1 MNGILQGKPQS
12 CDIIEGVFVK
22 VYYMANALNSFVTYL
37 ADGNTVTSRQGRTLF
52 KVDNVADL
60 AYRARNEG
68 ISVYTNRVTNSRGE
82 KVFAYRLGNPSNQFE
97 KYLDQG
103 QVARARKTLYRDAI
117 SVSMTA

>member
-1 MNGILQGKPQS
+1 MS
-12 CDIIEGVFVK
+12 
-22 VYYMANALNSFVTYL
+22 NALNSFVSYL
-37 ADGNTVTSRQGRTLF
+37 ADGNTLTSRQVRSMF
-52 KVDNVADL
+52 KVDNAADL

-82 KVFAYRLGNPSNQFE
+82 KVFAYRLGNPSRQFE

-117 SVSMTA
+117 SVTMG

>member
-1 MNGILQGKPQS
+1 MS
-12 CDIIEGVFVK
+12 
-22 VYYMANALNSFVTYL
+22 NALNSFVTYL
-37 ADGNTVTSRQGRTLF
+37 ADGNTLTSRQVRSMF
-52 KVDNVADL
+52 KVDNAADL

-82 KVFAYRLGNPSNQFE
+82 KVFAYRLGNPSKQFE

-117 SVSMTA
+117 NVTMG

>member
-1 MNGILQGKPQS
+1 MS
-12 CDIIEGVFVK
+12 
-22 VYYMANALNSFVTYL
+22 NALNSFVSYL
-37 ADGNTVTSRQGRTLF
+37 ADGNTLTSRQVRSMF
-52 KVDNVADL
+52 KVDNAADL

-82 KVFAYRLGNPSNQFE
+82 KVFAYRLGNPSRQFA

-117 SVSMTA
+117 SVTMG